1 MTDNFRRQVEEVELE
16 ASQVDARRELDRLR
30 AEIKELRAARRRHV
44 QAADDDRRAIER
56 ALHRGL
62 QQQLVALAVGLQ
74 LVGRAVDSDLVAT
87 KTLLEEME
95 GDIRH
100 ALDEAVLLAQ
110 RIYPATLEAG
120 ALAALLRTAA
130 VTEGVGASVAV
141 SAESSYPAEVVMTVY
156 LCWLETLVHE
166 RSESGVAISVHESE
180 DGLAFEVT
188 GNRARSDGDLRRLRD
203 RVEALEGRLTIGTG
217 PEGGTHIA
225 GFLPLSG

>member
-1 MTDNFRRQVEEVELE
+1 MTENFRRQVEEVELE

-30 AEIKELRAARRRHV
+30 AEIEELRAARRRHV

-74 LVGRAVDSDLVAT
+74 LVGQAVASDPVAT
-87 KTLLEEME
+87 KTLLEDMKR
-95 GDIRH
+95 DIRC
-100 ALDEAVLLAQ
+100 ALDEAALLAQ

-130 VTEGVGASVAV
+130 VTEGVRASVDVTAD
-141 SAESSYPAEVVMTVY
+141 SSYSPEVVMTVY
-156 LCWLETLVHE
+156 LCWVDTLVHE
-166 RSESGVAISVHESE
+166 RSESQVTIGVHESE

-217 PEGGTHIA
+217 PEGGTRIA
-225 GFLPLSG
+225 GFLPFSG